1 LGASGVQR
9 AALAGVLLSINLS
22 IRERL
27 SGGVG
32 VTGAGGAEREGGEE
46 GSEFGGLGWVGVGC

>member
-1 LGASGVQR
+1 LD
-9 AALAGVLLSINLS
+9 INRS

-32 VTGAGGAEREGGEE
+32 VTVAGGAEREGGEE